1 MLQIGKIKITF
12 TIFLPI
18 AQQLRVFNTS
28 NISYHG
34 CAPYISEAISIDNCS
49 AFRKLSGVS
58 FTSYAILQ
66 LTTHLLIFYLF
77 RDIDFH
83 NLVVVMRR
91 NYQTANNKVLC
102 YRNLREANFN
112 LSSIYAQEIA
122 EFILHKLEVN
132 AKTRSPVV
140 FVLQLRFN

>member
-1 MLQIGKIKITF
+1 MLQIGKIKITL

-18 AQQLRVFNTS
+18 VQQLRVFNMS

-34 CAPYISEAISIDNCS
+34 CVPYISEAISIDNCS

-132 AKTRSPVV
+132 VKTRSPVV
-140 FVLQLRFN
+140 YVLQLRFN

>member
-18 AQQLRVFNTS
+18 VQQLRVFNTS

-91 NYQTANNKVLC
+91 NYQAANNKVLC

-112 LSSIYAQEIA
+112 LNSIYAQEIA

-140 FVLQLRFN
+140 YVLQLRFN

>member
-18 AQQLRVFNTS
+18 VQQLRVFNTS

-58 FTSYAILQ
+58 FTSYEILQ

-83 NLVVVMRR
+83 NLVVVMRW
-91 NYQTANNKVLC
+91 NYQDANNKVLC

-112 LSSIYAQEIA
+112 LNSMYAQEIA

-132 AKTRSPVV
+132 VKTRSPVV
-140 FVLQLRFN
+140 YVLQLRFN